1 MKEDTGPV
9 GTLTH
14 VGIDVA
20 DLERAEA
27 FYSALLGVRRDS
39 AWEQYLAFEPLPSGL
54 TVYLQR
60 VPGEEDQQDPGTHR
74 PDGARR
80 AGGAGESRSSR
91 RKGAQGLRRARR
103 ESGRS
108 RRPRRQRVLPIERVE
123 AAPVKEVSGDNVGWT
138 SLTSRWCSVDAHDGK
153 KEPPN
158 QRPEALGA
166 YRVSS
171 DQTPYIRTSHRKV
184 RIRYAPAHLFGPT
197 HAVVDVMPGDLDPES
212 S

>member
-60 VPGEEDQQDPGTHR
+60 VPEKKPSKTRVHIDLTVPDVLAALVGVATLGGRTLRDFVEPGENLAVVAD
-74 PDGARR
+74 PDGN
-80 AGGAGESRSSR
+80 EFCI
-91 RKGAQGLRRARR
+91 LR
-103 ESGRS
+103 G
-108 RRPRRQRVLPIERVE
+108 
-123 AAPVKEVSGDNVGWT
+123 
-138 SLTSRWCSVDAHDGK
+138 
-153 KEPPN
+153 
-158 QRPEALGA
+158 
-166 YRVSS
+166 
-171 DQTPYIRTSHRKV
+171 
-184 RIRYAPAHLFGPT
+184 
-197 HAVVDVMPGDLDPES
+197 
-212 S
+212 